1 MAIISIVLFAAYI
14 PSQTDAEKKIAADD
28 VRVRDLFRALC
39 RPSVLAF
46 YAECI
51 VFGSGMAVVERLL
64 FIYLIRDLGGS
75 VTLAGG
81 TVACTVLLELPIFHY
96 ADWLLRNIGHH
107 FLICCSMTAYF
118 TRVYGYTLLT
128 PETVYYILPL
138 ECLHGITFASFWI
151 SAVDYTKAISPP
163 AFVST
168 FQTILSVMLACVG
181 GGIGG
186 FVGGWAIDEVRF
198 YERMTESDSSCHQCN
213 RDLSF
218 QLHARMPFLCIS
230 MAHAPCTVLRPSRS
244 PDCCACA
251 LLELRSRAAVAVVAA
266 VAMRRAT
273 RTRPTV

>member
-1 MAIISIVLFAAYI
+1 MAALSIVLFATYI

-28 VRVRDLFRALC
+28 VRMRDLFHALC

-75 VTLAGG
+75 VTLAGA
-81 TVACTVLLELPIFHY
+81 TVACTVLLELPIFYY
-96 ADWLLRNIGHH
+96 ADWLLRKVGHH
-107 FLICCSMTAYF
+107 TLICCSMTAYF
-118 TRVYGYTLLT
+118 TRVYGYTLLQ
-128 PETVYYILPL
+128 PDTVYYILPL

-186 FVGGWAIDEVRF
+186 IVGGWAIDEYGARAMYRF
-198 YERMTESDSSCHQCN
+198 AAITVAGLLCLRIIGVALARCCCSGGSGGGDAPRDANEADSLMNVS
-213 RDLSF
+213 
-218 QLHARMPFLCIS
+218 
-230 MAHAPCTVLRPSRS
+230 
-244 PDCCACA
+244 
-251 LLELRSRAAVAVVAA
+251 AAGGSADKAA
-266 VAMRRAT
+266 YGT
-273 RTRPTV
+273 I